1 MPPECKEF
9 VECTKINFETTNKLL
24 YSIPLHRLWR
34 TKNWRKMVNA
44 QGTMLSYAS
53 KLVEE
58 KMKEIEEGMVAEEA
72 GDVHAELSDDFLT
85 HMVHSG
91 KMDLER
97 IAVNAIDLLTG
108 GVDTVSRSYGH
119 ALFSHIVGPMA
130 RPPPPPPQTFFF

>member
-72 GDVHAELSDDFLT
+72 GDVHAELGDDFLT
-85 HMVHSG
+85 HMVHSSRTVASS
-91 KMDLER
+91 LE
-97 IAVNAIDLLTG
+97 V
-108 GVDTVSRSYGH
+108 V
-119 ALFSHIVGPMA
+119 
-130 RPPPPPPQTFFF
+130 RPYCVVIHNHTHFCIFTSSSSP